1 MTTTKTMMKI
11 LIILTMGNMMMMIRK
26 SSCDCNHM
34 LQKKGLDDKYEDEA
48 SFGNIAIMTIPL
60 NGGEEGDDEECVW
73 RLL

>member
-1 MTTTKTMMKI
+1 
-11 LIILTMGNMMMMIRK
+11 
-26 SSCDCNHM
+26 M

-73 RLL
+73 LVVTSGC